1 MNQFKRL
8 FVIKKPVQEVF
19 KVLSEVEQYH
29 TFIPYCIESKITE
42 EQNDYSLVTLN
53 IEFFGI
59 QTSFTTKNV
68 VKNNKSIEMDLI
80 EGPFEKFKSS
90 WRLEE
95 VDHQTTSLSFEM
107 NYQMRNKILEMA
119 FKKNLKTVSESIIKA
134 FKSRLN

>member
-1 MNQFKRL
+1 LNQFKRL

-19 KVLSEVEQYH
+19 KVLSDVEQYH
-29 TFIPYCIESKITE
+29 TFIPYCIESKIIE
-42 EQNDYSLVTLN
+42 EQNEYLLVTLN

-68 VKNNKSIEMDLI
+68 VKNNKSIEIDLI
-80 EGPFEKFKSS
+80 EGPFEKFESN

-95 VDHQTTSLSFEM
+95 VDQQTTSLSFEM
-107 NYQMRNKILEMA
+107 SYQMRNKILEMA

>member
-19 KVLSEVEQYH
+19 KVLSDVEQYH

>member
-8 FVIKKPVQEVF
+8 FIIKKPVQEVF
-19 KVLSEVEQYH
+19 KVLSDVEQYH

>member
-19 KVLSEVEQYH
+19 KVLSDVEQYH
-29 TFIPYCIESKITE
+29 TFIPYCIESKIIE
-42 EQNDYSLVTLN
+42 EQNEYLLVTLN

-68 VKNNKSIEMDLI
+68 VKNNKSIEIDLI
-80 EGPFEKFKSS
+80 EGPFEKFESN

-95 VDHQTTSLSFEM
+95 VDQQTTSLSFEM
-107 NYQMRNKILEMA
+107 SYQMRNKILEMA

>member
-19 KVLSEVEQYH
+19 KVLSDVEQYH
-29 TFIPYCIESKITE
+29 TFIPYCIESKIIE